1 MDVAQ
6 DVIIREIDCGTTD
19 GVPYPLHNEKG
30 DVDENLIGRCLL
42 DDVAGTDGV
51 VLLGAGEYITH
62 MDQLKAMDAAGVE
75 TLVIRTVMTCHA
87 EHGVCQK
94 CYGWD
99 LATSRPVNIGT
110 AVGIIAAQ
118 SIGEPG
124 TKLTMRTF
132 HTGGVAGEDITH
144 GLPRVQELFE
154 ARKPKGLAILAEI
167 SGTLQIS
174 GDKQSRP
181 SRSTTSRA
189 TSASTSCRRAR
200 RCCPA

>member
-1 MDVAQ
+1 M
-6 DVIIREIDCGTTD
+6 
-19 GVPYPLHNEKG
+19 PYPLHNEKG

-51 VLLGAGEYITH
+51 VLLGAGEHITH

-94 CYGWD
+94 CDGWD

-118 SIGEPG
+118 SISEPG
-124 TKLTMRTF
+124 THFTMRTF

-174 GDKQSRP
+174 
-181 SRSTTSRA
+181 A
-189 TSASTSCRRAR
+189 TSSQDHHDPRPAGQLPRAR
-200 RCCPA
+200 RVGARPDAARRDGRLRSEGG

>member
-1 MDVAQ
+1 MCIRDRADTALRTADSGYLTRRLVDVAQ
-6 DVIIREIDCGTTD
+6 DVIIREIDCGTAD

-42 DDVAGTDGV
+42 NDVAGVDGE
-51 VLLGAGEYITH
+51 VLLAAGEYITH

-118 SIGEPG
+118 SIGE
-124 TKLTMRTF
+124 
-132 HTGGVAGEDITH
+132 
-144 GLPRVQELFE
+144 
-154 ARKPKGLAILAEI
+154 
-167 SGTLQIS
+167 
-174 GDKQSRP
+174 
-181 SRSTTSRA
+181 
-189 TSASTSCRRAR
+189 
-200 RCCPA
+200 RCV